1 MGLLDIFDAVT
12 PIVTKA
18 LDFIPDPV
26 EKAKAQQELTLAQMQ
41 FAQTQFAGQLSVNAA
56 EAANKSTFVAG
67 WRPFVGWCCGAAF
80 AWDYCAQPALAFL
93 SAAIG
98 RPVTLPPLD
107 ISGMMPVLLGMLGL
121 GAMRTVEKVNGVQTG
136 K

>member
-12 PIVTKA
+12 PIVQKA

-41 FAQTQFAGQLSVNAA
+41 FAQAQFTGQLSVNSA

-80 AWDYCAQPALAFL
+80 AWDYVLQPALADV
-93 SAAIG
+93 SAVLGHVVALAPI
-98 RPVTLPPLD
+98 D